1 MQPSLTK
8 IRPHIRR
15 HFTKASRHEF
25 VPGKTRIPLTVPT
38 YGAAEVEEAL
48 DSMLSTWV
56 SMGKKVKR
64 FEEMFSRYLGSK
76 HAVMVNSGS
85 SANLLALS
93 VLTNPLLK
101 DRIEPGSE
109 IITPAVTWATTVY
122 PIANVACTPVLVDVD
137 LETYNINP
145 EEAEKAVGPQTAAIM
160 PVHLLGSPCEIAE
173 MQSIA
178 DRHDLFL
185 VEDACESTGAEF
197 QGRKVGT
204 FGDMGTFSFY
214 MSHHISTVEGGMV
227 VTDNDELY
235 EYLKAMRAFGWVRDL
250 ENAKSYSA
258 ENTGIDPRFLFV
270 TSGYNLRPTE
280 IQGAFGIHQI
290 GKLDRFIE
298 MRKKNAAYWNKRLNA
313 YKDMLILPKEPPNT
327 SHVFFGYPITVKS
340 EAPFKREE
348 IVAFLE
354 RKGVETRPVMAGNMA
369 EQPVLKTLRHRVV
382 GELKNAK
389 AIMRQSFFFGNHN
402 GIGADEREFI
412 ADCIVDFLSSA
423 SGTSSRK

>member
-1 MQPSLTK
+1 
-8 IRPHIRR
+8 
-15 HFTKASRHEF
+15 
-25 VPGKTRIPLTVPT
+25 
-38 YGAAEVEEAL
+38 
-48 DSMLSTWV
+48 
-56 SMGKKVKR
+56 MGKKVKR

-137 LETYNINP
+137 LETYNISP

-160 PVHLLGSPCEIAE
+160 PVHLLGSPCEIGD

-197 QGRKVGT
+197 QGQKVGT

-369 EQPVLKTLRHRVV
+369 EQPVLKTLCHRVV

-402 GIGADEREFI
+402 GIGVNEREFI
-412 ADCIVDFLSSA
+412 ADCLVDFLSSA
-423 SGTSSRK
+423 SATSSRK